1 MDKLSRRG
9 FVAAGTTAAFGFMI
23 VPRHVLGAPNQP
35 PPSERL
41 NLGLIGIGG
50 MGGAHVNIFSE
61 IPNVRICAL
70 CDVDM
75 ERAVGSLKKYPNL
88 SFYKDYR
95 VMLEKEKGLD
105 AVAVATPD
113 HTHAPISLMAMKLG
127 KHVYCQ
133 KPLAHTIEEARLM
146 AKVAAETKTVT
157 QMGNQGHAGEGLRL
171 HKEFLDAGAIGK
183 VREVN
188 VWSDR
193 PYSLD
198 PHLIETHPTLKWFWT
213 PGGRLRPK
221 EVDPV
226 PKELDWNL
234 WQGPAPEHPYN
245 HTYPRSNWRCWYDY
259 GNNAIGDMMVHNA
272 DPAWYALD
280 LGAPTAVEAVS
291 SDGTVDAFPIRNKV
305 VWTFAANAKH
315 GPIKLTWYSGGN
327 LPPPPPGL
335 EPDRKLDANGI
346 YYIGD
351 KGAMMGGGWAGAPR
365 LVPETAMKAFQRP
378 PKTIPRNTGGHYREW
393 VEACIAGKPM
403 DAKSGFWYSGPYVE
417 ALLVGTLAIRL
428 GKRIEWDGA
437 AMRAT
442 NAPEAEPLIRKAYR
456 KGFELTV

>member
-1 MDKLSRRG
+1 MTTLSRRG
-9 FVAAGTTAAFGFMI
+9 FLAASSVATFGFTI
-23 VPRHVLGAPNQP
+23 VPRHVLGAPDQP

-50 MGGAHVNIFSE
+50 MGGAHVDIFSK
-61 IPNVRICAL
+61 IPNVRIAAL

-75 ERAVGSLKKYPNL
+75 ARAAGALKQYPGL
-88 SFYKDYR
+88 PFHKDYR

-113 HTHAPISLMAMKLG
+113 HTHAPISLLAMKLG

-133 KPLAHTIEEARLM
+133 KPLAHTVEEARLM
-146 AKVAAETKTVT
+146 TKVAAETKTVT

-171 HKEFLDAGAIGK
+171 TKEFIDAGAIGAVK
-183 VREVN
+183 EVH

-193 PYSLD
+193 PFSLD
-198 PHLIETHPTLKWFWT
+198 RGMIEKEPKLRWFWT

-226 PKELDWNL
+226 PKELDWDL

-259 GNNAIGDMMVHNA
+259 GNDAIGDMMVHNA
-272 DPAWYALD
+272 DPAWYALG
-280 LGAPTAVEAVS
+280 LGAPTAVEAVL
-291 SDGTVDAFPIRNKV
+291 SDGTVDAFPVRNIV
-305 VWTFAANAKH
+305 AWHFAAGGKH
-315 GPIKLTWYSGGN
+315 GPIKLVWYSGGN
-327 LPPPPPGL
+327 LPPPPPGM
-335 EPDRKLDANGI
+335 EPGRELGANGI
-346 YYIGD
+346 YFVGE
-351 KGAMMGGGWAGAPR
+351 KGAILCGGWSGAPR
-365 LVPETAMKAFQRP
+365 LVPERAMTAFARP
-378 PKTIPRNTGGHYREW
+378 PKTIPRSAVGHYREW
-393 VEACIAGKPM
+393 VDACIAGKPR
-403 DAKSGFWYSGPYVE
+403 DAQSGFWYSGPFVE
-417 ALLVGTLAIRL
+417 SLLVGTLAVRL
-428 GKRIEWDGA
+428 CKRIEWDAA

-442 NAPEAEPLIRKAYR
+442 NAPEAEPLIRKVYR